1 MAPPM
6 DFIMTKVSLS
16 SINCLVNEHPWRS
29 TTIICHQLC
38 ENLFQKVLS
47 NLGSGSSTSLSGGS
61 AGSRKTINSQQPPPL
76 PPPPAP
82 EVLHHFPSPF
92 QQPRHFHNG
101 RLIHGGAISD
111 ARLYNR
117 SLMGHLEG
125 NIPPPPQH
133 PPNLP
138 PLPPTRGMSSYNGV
152 RAGSFASFGHP
163 GSAHF
168 AGPSPLQMNGFSHS
182 HYSVPGMFFHL
193 PHAHPC
199 CSGSQAAFD
208 PSTASALSSN
218 GYGPEDH
225 YESASIC
232 YGSPAKVA
240 GLKPRNYRASGKS
253 IGLSSHTVLHD

>member
-1 MAPPM
+1 MLTSHGAPNGLHNDKGELIP
-6 DFIMTKVSLS
+6 
-16 SINCLVNEHPWRS
+16 SINCFPNELPW
-29 TTIICHQLC
+29 CHH
-38 ENLFQKVLS
+38 FQKVLS
-47 NLGSGSSTSLSGGS
+47 NSGSGSSTASLSGGS

-76 PPPPAP
+76 PPPPAH
-82 EVLHHFPSPF
+82 EILHHFPSPF

-117 SLMGHLEG
+117 SLMAGGHLEPG
-125 NIPPPPQH
+125 GPPAPLHH

-152 RAGSFASFGHP
+152 RAGSLASFGHP
-163 GSAHF
+163 GAAHF
-168 AGPSPLQMNGFSHS
+168 ASPTPIQMNGFSHS

-193 PHAHPC
+193 PHHAHPC

-208 PSTASALSSN
+208 PSTSTALSSN

-240 GLKPRNYRASGKS
+240 GLKPRNYRVPGKAKQ
-253 IGLSSHTVLHD
+253 L

>member
-1 MAPPM
+1 MSYPAE
-6 DFIMTKVSLS
+6 D
-16 SINCLVNEHPWRS
+16 H
-29 TTIICHQLC
+29 
-38 ENLFQKVLS
+38 FQKVLS

-82 EVLHHFPSPF
+82 EILHHFPSPF
-92 QQPRHFHNG
+92 QQPRHFHN

-117 SLMGHLEG
+117 SLMASTGGHLE
-125 NIPPPPQH
+125 PPNH

-163 GSAHF
+163 GTHF
-168 AGPSPLQMNGFSHS
+168 ATPNPIQMNGFSHS

-193 PHAHPC
+193 PHHGWVP
-199 CSGSQAAFD
+199 AAFD
-208 PSTASALSSN
+208 HPSNSTALSSN

-240 GLKPRNYRASGKS
+240 GLKPRNYRAAAAGKLG
-253 IGLSSHTVLHD
+253 IGLSARLTLICPSNIDNVTLNDVPYALRKPL